1 MEILAE
7 EVAADKVDVVAE
19 GLLAEEALEVVEGA
33 AEVDIEWRRNH
44 QRTKGTL
51 KTFKVDFFFNV
62 NFRTEHLKK

>member
-33 AEVDIEWRRNH
+33 AEVDIE
-44 QRTKGTL
+44 
-51 KTFKVDFFFNV
+51 
-62 NFRTEHLKK
+62 